1 MFQTNPFGQLVSS
14 LSQRGLQAA
23 ARTQR
28 YNPRP
33 PGVLQPGGAPLE
45 VLAFLAK
52 NPDQWFAFDQLVMA
66 TGRTVK
72 SIDFACI
79 QLRRMDLI
87 VTRENPA
94 SSRYLHY
101 RFFDD
106 GGQL

>member
-33 PGVLQPGGAPLE
+33 PGVLQPGGAPLA
-45 VLAFLAK
+45 VLAFLK
-52 NPDQWFAFDQLVMA
+52 DHPDRYFSFYQIVLA
-66 TGRTVK
+66 TGRTEK
-72 SIDFACI
+72 SLDWACRN
-79 QLRRMDLI
+79 LRDMDLI
-87 VTRENPA
+87 IVRADPA
-94 SSRYLHY
+94 NLRYYQY
-101 RFFDD
+101 RFLDD